1 MAPMTA
7 ADPRAE
13 VREELEPGTLWACT
27 RERSRPALA
36 RGALAPIDTEEHA
49 VPEAGI
55 PFSVRRIS
63 TLKQKG
69 EALEAQERSGVN
81 PFLPPDPDLVV
92 AGLSDTH
99 LAVLNRFPV
108 MRHHL
113 LVLTREFEHQA
124 LPLTAADLHALARC
138 LVEIDGFA
146 FYNSS
151 PEAGASQPHRHL
163 QLIPFPLGH
172 GPEPTPIERALA
184 PVLQDPGRGALPAFP
199 FRHAITPLP
208 EAAWEDP
215 GEVRHAAEAL
225 HLGYRALASRVGL
238 ALAAGRPTAP
248 YNLLATRRWM
258 MLVPRR
264 REHVEGVSV
273 NALGFAGSF
282 LVEDRE
288 GLEVVR
294 RRGPIAALR
303 AVAVEA

>member
-1 MAPMTA
+1 MEATSAAWSGTA
-7 ADPRAE
+7 DD
-13 VREELEPGTLWACT
+13 LDPGTLWARV
-27 RERSRPALA
+27 RERSRHALA
-36 RGALAPIDTEEHA
+36 RGALAPIDTEEQV

-55 PFSVRRIS
+55 PFSIRRIS

-69 EALEAQERSGVN
+69 EALEAQERSGAN

-113 LVLTREFEHQA
+113 LVLTRDFEHQA

-138 LVEIDGFA
+138 LAEIDGFA
-146 FYNSS
+146 FYNSA

-163 QLIPFPLGH
+163 QLIPFPLGR
-172 GPEPTPIERALA
+172 GPEPTPVEGALA
-184 PVLQDPGRGALPAFP
+184 PVLRDPGRGALPVFP
-199 FRHAITPLP
+199 FRHAVAPLP

-225 HLGYRALASRVGL
+225 RLGYRALAARVGL
-238 ALAAGRPTAP
+238 SLTAGRPTAP

-273 NALGFAGSF
+273 NALAFAGSF

-303 AVAVEA
+303 AVAYDA

>member
-1 MAPMTA
+1 MALMTA
-7 ADPRAE
+7 ADPRAAACD
-13 VREELEPGTLWACT
+13 ELTPGTLWARV
-27 RERSRPALA
+27 RERSRDALA
-36 RGALAPIDTEEHA
+36 RGALAPIDTEEHV

-55 PFSVRRIS
+55 PFSIRRIS

-81 PFLPPDPDLVV
+81 PFLPPDPELVV

-113 LVLTREFEHQA
+113 LVLTRGFEHQA

-138 LVEIDGFA
+138 LAEIDGFA

-163 QLIPFPLGH
+163 QLIPFPLGR
-172 GPEPTPIERALA
+172 GPEPTPVERALA
-184 PVLQDPGRGALPAFP
+184 PILQDPGRGALPVFP
-199 FRHAITPLP
+199 FRHAVAPLP

-215 GEVRHAAEAL
+215 GCVRHAAEAL
-225 HLGYRALASRVGL
+225 RLGYRALAARVGL
-238 ALAAGRPTAP
+238 RLAAGEPTAP

-273 NALGFAGSF
+273 NALAFAGSF
-282 LVEDRE
+282 LVEDRQ

-303 AVAVEA
+303 AVAYEV

>member
-1 MAPMTA
+1 MTA
-7 ADPRAE
+7 ADPRASAC
-13 VREELEPGTLWACT
+13 EELAPGTLWARV
-27 RERSRPALA
+27 RERSRHALA
-36 RGALAPIDTEEHA
+36 RGALSPIDTEEH
-49 VPEAGI
+49 VLPETGI

-63 TLKQKG
+63 TVKQKE
-69 EALEAQERSGVN
+69 EALEEQGRSGAN

-113 LVLTREFEHQA
+113 LILTRGFEHQA
-124 LPLTAADLHALARC
+124 LALTAGDFHALARC
-138 LVEIDGFA
+138 LAEIDGFA
-146 FYNSS
+146 FYNSA

-163 QLIPFPLGH
+163 QLIPFPLGR
-172 GPEPTPIERALA
+172 GPEPTPVERALG

-199 FRHAITPLP
+199 FRHAVAPLP
-208 EAAWEDP
+208 EQAWEDP

-225 HLGYRALASRVGL
+225 RLGYRALAARVGL
-238 ALAAGRPTAP
+238 RLTTGERTAP

-303 AVAVEA
+303 AVAHEV

>member
-1 MAPMTA
+1 MTA

-13 VREELEPGTLWACT
+13 VCDDLEPGTLWERV
-27 RERSRPALA
+27 RERSRHALA
-36 RGALAPIDTEEHA
+36 RDALAPIDTVEHVLPEE
-49 VPEAGI
+49 GI

-63 TLKQKG
+63 TLRQKE
-69 EALEAQERSGVN
+69 EALEAQDRSGAN

-124 LPLTAADLHALARC
+124 LPLTVADLHALARC
-138 LVEIDGFA
+138 LAEIDGLA
-146 FYNSS
+146 FYNSG
-151 PEAGASQPHRHL
+151 PEAGASQLHRHL
-163 QLIPFPLGH
+163 QLVPFPLGR
-172 GPEPTPIERALA
+172 GPEPTPVERALA
-184 PVLQDPGRGALPAFP
+184 PVLRDPGRGALPVFP
-199 FRHAITPLP
+199 FRHAVAPLP
-208 EAAWEDP
+208 DAAWDDP
-215 GEVRHAAEAL
+215 GDLRHAAEAL
-225 HLGYRALASRVGL
+225 HLGYRALAARVGL
-238 ALAAGRPTAP
+238 RLVTGEATEP

-273 NALGFAGSF
+273 NALAFAGAF

-288 GLEVVR
+288 GLEAIR

-303 AVAVEA
+303 AVALEA